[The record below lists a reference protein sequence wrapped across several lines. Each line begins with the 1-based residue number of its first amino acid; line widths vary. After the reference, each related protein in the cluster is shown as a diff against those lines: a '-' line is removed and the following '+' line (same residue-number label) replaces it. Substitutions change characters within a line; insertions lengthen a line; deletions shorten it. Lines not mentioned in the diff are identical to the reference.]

1 MRQSKR
7 RRTQTARNA
16 PTIDPARTNSVARQ
30 ERLSEKMMGRE
41 RCKDKG
47 TSRTVHTE
55 FQKPGAH
62 LQASVFAPE
71 ERLTAR
77 SAPKNGPG
85 RETLDQENIITGDV
99 SGKYFSRKTY
109 IDMID
114 MY

>member
-1 MRQSKR
+1 
-7 RRTQTARNA
+7 
-16 PTIDPARTNSVARQ
+16 
-30 ERLSEKMMGRE
+30 
-41 RCKDKG
+41 
-47 TSRTVHTE
+47 
-55 FQKPGAH
+55 
-62 LQASVFAPE
+62 
-71 ERLTAR
+71 LTAR